1 MTEKI
6 ILGTVQFGYDYGINN
21 QTGKINGQ
29 EVEDILKLSFDLGIK
44 KLDTSF
50 GYGESETVIGYVLNK
65 YNLDFKIISKYLQ
78 NAGKVRDVFE
88 KSLAFLQVD
97 CLYGYLVHH
106 FNAYK
111 DNPLIWN
118 DFVALKES
126 GKIEKIGFSIYS
138 PAELN
143 YLLDKNISFDIV
155 QFPYNI
161 FDRQFT
167 PYLEE
172 LKARKVEIHVRSV
185 FLQGLF
191 FKDIKSLSPLFYPL
205 KPYLLELQS
214 YCANKNVNIA
224 SLSLQYVLQNS
235 LIDNVLI
242 GVDSIEQLRKNIE
255 TIKKGCNFEDI
266 DFVNSIIV
274 KEKELLNPVN
284 WN

>member
-1 MTEKI
+1 MNITEKI

-21 QTGKINGQ
+21 QTGKINEQ
-29 EVEDILKLSFDLGIK
+29 EAEDILSLSFSSGIK
-44 KLDTSF
+44 KLDTSL
-50 GYGESETVIGYVLNK
+50 GYGESEAIIGRVLNK
-65 YNLDFKIISKYLQ
+65 YSLDFKIISKYLRS
-78 NAGKVRDVFE
+78 AGKVKDVFE
-88 KSLAFLQVD
+88 KSLASLQVD
-97 CLYGYLVHH
+97 YLYGYLVHH
-106 FNAYK
+106 FNDYK

-118 DFVALKES
+118 DFIVLKEY

-138 PAELN
+138 PTELI
-143 YLLDKNISFDIV
+143 YLLDKNISIDIV

-205 KPYLLELQS
+205 KPYLIE
-214 YCANKNVNIA
+214 
-224 SLSLQYVLQNS
+224 SLALLYVLQNS

-242 GVDSIEQLRKNIE
+242 GV
-255 TIKKGCNFEDI
+255 
-266 DFVNSIIV
+266 
-274 KEKELLNPVN
+274 N
-284 WN
+284 WK